1 MEREEIHDLT
11 AAYALD
17 ALDEGDAREYE
28 EHLRDCPRCREELR
42 ELSEA
47 ASALAYSAPAP
58 APPAAL
64 RARILDEV
72 RRNGANVVPL
82 RARRTFF
89 ATTGLAAVAAS
100 VAVGL
105 GVWAFSL
112 QNSLDEERKANRV
125 QDTAIELISDPAST
139 RTPLSGG
146 NGTLVVGRD
155 RSGVLILSGVDA
167 APNDKDYEAWVA
179 EEERPEPAGVFDAG
193 SENIV
198 VLERPVPPGAS
209 VMVTLEQEG
218 GVAQPEGDVLFRA
231 SA

>member
-1 MEREEIHDLT
+1 MGSEEIHELT

-17 ALDEGDAREYE
+17 ALDEADAREYE
-28 EHLRDCPRCREELR
+28 EHLRDCPDCREELR

-47 ASALAYSAPAP
+47 ASALAYATPAP
-58 APPAAL
+58 APPPPL

-72 RRNGANVVPL
+72 RRNGSNVVPL
-82 RARRTFF
+82 RARRTLF
-89 ATTGLAAVAAS
+89 ATAGLAAAA
-100 VAVGL
+100 ACAAIGL
-105 GVWAFSL
+105 GFWALSL
-112 QNSLDEERKANRV
+112 QDSLEQERDANRI

-146 NGTLVVGRD
+146 RGTLIVGRD

-179 EEERPEPAGVFDAG
+179 EEAEPEPAGLFDAG
-193 SENIV
+193 SESIV
-198 VLERPVPPGAS
+198 LLDRPVPPGAT
-209 VMVTLEQEG
+209 VMVTLEKEG